1 MTDRKLNASLGG
13 SARLGPSFMKPR
25 ASIYLNIDFDWFH
38 RTKFQMVF
46 FHAMP
51 LYERFFVGL
60 KKVHLATF
68 NGALEQA
75 PGRNRR
81 SRACFPRADD
91 CVLGSVLKNTV
102 THSKHQANQ

>member
-1 MTDRKLNASLGG
+1 
-13 SARLGPSFMKPR
+13 MKPR

-38 RTKFQMVF
+38 RTKVQIYIVYWNSYKVQMVL

-68 NGALEQA
+68 NGAFEQA

-81 SRACFPRADD
+81 SRACFSRADD

-102 THSKHQANQ
+102 THSKRRANQ